1 VALREW
7 GANEIG
13 TGGGGFTAGSVRGS
27 VKRKMFWSILRGL
40 KEIAKNNKFQQFLE
54 LGGQSVFTFP
64 SSSFLFQFCQIII

>member
-27 VKRKMFWSILRGL
+27 VKRKMFWSILRVL
-40 KEIAKNNKFQQFLE
+40 REIAKNKFQQFLE
-54 LGGQSVFTFP
+54 LGGQSVFTFHSP
-64 SSSFLFQFCQIII
+64 RHFSFDFVR